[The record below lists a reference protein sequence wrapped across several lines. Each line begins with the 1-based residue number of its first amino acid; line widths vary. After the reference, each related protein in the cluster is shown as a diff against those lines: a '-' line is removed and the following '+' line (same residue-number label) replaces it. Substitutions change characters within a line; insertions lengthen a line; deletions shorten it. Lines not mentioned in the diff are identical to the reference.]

1 MITKET
7 RRQKRKTKIRSQ
19 VSGTKDR
26 PRLAV
31 HRTNVHIYAQLID
44 DHSGVTVA
52 TASDKKSVKG
62 TKSERAKQVGTEI
75 AKLAK
80 EKKITKVVFD
90 RSGYQFH
97 GRIKELADSAREAGL
112 IF

>member
-7 RRQKRKTKIRSQ
+7 RRQKRKTKIRAQ

-31 HRTNVHIYAQLID
+31 HRTNMHIYAQLID
-44 DHSGVTVA
+44 DTIGKTIA
-52 TASDKKSVKG
+52 TASDQKIAKG
-62 TKSERAKQVGTEI
+62 TKSEKAKQVGAEI
-75 AKLAK
+75 AKLATS
-80 EKKITKVVFD
+80 KKITKVVFD
-90 RSGYQFH
+90 RSGYRFH
-97 GRIKELADSAREAGL
+97 GRIKDLATGAREAGL